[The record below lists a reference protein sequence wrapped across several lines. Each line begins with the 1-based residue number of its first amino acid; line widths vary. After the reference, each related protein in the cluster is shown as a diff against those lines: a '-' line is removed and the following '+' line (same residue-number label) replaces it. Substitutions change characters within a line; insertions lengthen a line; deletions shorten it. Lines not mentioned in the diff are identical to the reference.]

1 MPFFVQPTYSVKLL
15 SDDDTRELQDAH
27 NVNLCDECDSWLD
40 KEYDVTYT
48 SIVDEDEYFASLGA
62 E

>member
-1 MPFFVQPTYSVKLL
+1 MLP
-15 SDDDTRELQDAH
+15 DDDIRELQDAH

-40 KEYDVTYT
+40 AESEVTYT

>member
-1 MPFFVQPTYSVKLL
+1 MPFFVQPTYSVELL
-15 SDDDTRELQDAH
+15 SDDDIRELQDAH
-27 NVNLCDECDSWLD
+27 NVNMCDESDFWLD

-48 SIVDEDEYFASLGA
+48 SIVAEDEYFASLGA

>member
-1 MPFFVQPTYSVKLL
+1 MPFFVQPTYSVELL
-15 SDDDTRELQDAH
+15 SDDDIRELHDAH
-27 NVNLCDECDSWLD
+27 NVNLCDGCDSWLD